1 MPRVG
6 LVLQTSRQARTGPTC
21 PPANGR
27 VGRWDPSRSLL
38 GGHLP
43 MAGGPLE
50 IWWPPRVGSPCQKM
64 EKYFDKR
71 IKKIKIYY
79 ENCGRGENKWHKSAA
94 ASCSYCIKISSAVI
108 PSVLCHPRMSFV
120 IRDDK

>member
-1 MPRVG
+1 
-6 LVLQTSRQARTGPTC
+6 
-21 PPANGR
+21 
-27 VGRWDPSRSLL
+27 
-38 GGHLP
+38 

-79 ENCGRGENKWHKSAA
+79 ENCGRGENKWHKSELFNDHIGVRL
-94 ASCSYCIKISSAVI
+94 SPGVRLNIYYLIEIIQSSVA
-108 PSVLCHPRMSFV
+108 
-120 IRDDK
+120 